1 MKKII
6 IFFPIFII
14 IMIISLTDL
23 AKADGIKLSVLKYG
37 TVNWE
42 LNVIKHYGL
51 DKKYGIDLDITYLSS
66 KNANHIALLSNE
78 VDMIVTDWVWVSR
91 QRDAGTD
98 FTLVPYSTSAGAIMV
113 PENSKIKKM
122 EDIKGHKIGIAG
134 GSIDKSWILIRAYSL
149 KILNFD
155 ISKSIEAAYAAP
167 PLINAMVIRNE
178 LDGALNFWNY
188 TARLKARGLRKVIS
202 VSDILP
208 ELGIGDSLPL
218 IGYVFSAKWA
228 KENPKMLQGFLEA
241 SHEARQILYNDDSEW
256 DRIKDITGA
265 KNVETLIA
273 LRDVF
278 RSGIPDRNK
287 DYTESIKK
295 AFKILASIGGKDLVG
310 KSKELANGVIWS
322 Q

>member
-1 MKKII
+1 
-6 IFFPIFII
+6 
-14 IMIISLTDL
+14 
-23 AKADGIKLSVLKYG
+23 
-37 TVNWE
+37 
-42 LNVIKHYGL
+42 
-51 DKKYGIDLDITYLSS
+51 
-66 KNANHIALLSNE
+66 
-78 VDMIVTDWVWVSR
+78 
-91 QRDAGTD
+91 
-98 FTLVPYSTSAGAIMV
+98 
-113 PENSKIKKM
+113 
-122 EDIKGHKIGIAG
+122 
-134 GSIDKSWILIRAYSL
+134 
-149 KILNFD
+149 
-155 ISKSIEAAYAAP
+155 
-167 PLINAMVIRNE
+167 MVIRNE

-188 TARLKARGLRKVIS
+188 TARLKAKGLRKVIS

-208 ELGIGDSLPL
+208 ELGIGENLPL
-218 IGYVFSAKWA
+218 IGYVFSEKWA

-241 SHEARQILYNDDSEW
+241 SHEARQILYNNDSEW